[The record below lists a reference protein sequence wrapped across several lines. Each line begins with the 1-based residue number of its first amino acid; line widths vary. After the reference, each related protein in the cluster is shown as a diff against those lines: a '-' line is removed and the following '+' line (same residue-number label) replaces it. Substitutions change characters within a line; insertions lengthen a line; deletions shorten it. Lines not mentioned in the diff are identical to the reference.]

1 MAGFSFL
8 FSEFVIITFDSRY
21 VPIKD
26 LHNIFIE
33 YYGDDR
39 GITQSLISSC
49 TLMLLA
55 GRVAEQEL
63 GAILYPLEA
72 IRAPIFLD
80 VLEVS
85 LDSFCLSEANLGS
98 GNTIFRITFL
108 AASTIWQLGLR
119 SSGTRA

>member
-85 LDSFCLSEANLGS
+85 LDSFCLSEANL
-98 GNTIFRITFL
+98 
-108 AASTIWQLGLR
+108 
-119 SSGTRA
+119 